1 MNFDKVK
8 IKEVI
13 KADMDVYIKVIPS
26 GWTRK
31 TILLDA
37 MDQSF
42 ALNGPPIWEAAAQIK
57 TSGETW
63 DETLKNETVSILLEC
78 SRELF
83 DIHYPLFWSK
93 VKPIIEPPLLLTME
107 VMPTLLR

>member
-13 KADMDVYIKVIPS
+13 KADMDMYTEQVDP
-26 GWTRK
+26 GWTKK

-42 ALNGPPIWEAAAQIK
+42 ALDGAPIWEAAAQIK
-57 TSGETW
+57 TSGESW
-63 DETLKNETVSILLEC
+63 DDTLKNETVSVLLEC
-78 SRELF
+78 SKELF
-83 DIHYPLFWSK
+83 DTHYPLFWSQ
-93 VKPIIEPPLLLTME
+93 VKPIIETPLLKTME